1 MVALRPSRRA
11 ILGTL
16 TAAGAA
22 SAVGVYFWTIGADAL
37 IGKILS
43 RRLPGVRIDTVSI
56 ASLSRD
62 VQATFS
68 NTLVRRASLKGGAL
82 ATRIAGIDALAN
94 FKLTAREFSRLER
107 IVLTYFIFGSNFLDV
122 EDPQSD
128 MITYY
133 RMPETCQNPFAEY
146 DRETVDKRSTA

>member
-1 MVALRPSRRA
+1 LIPMVALRPSRRA

-68 NTLVRRASLKGGAL
+68 NTLIRRASLKGGAL
-82 ATRIAGIDALAN
+82 ASRIAGIDALAN

-122 EDPQSD
+122 EDPQLD

-146 DRETVDKRSTA
+146 DR

>member
-16 TAAGAA
+16 TAACAA
-22 SAVGVYFWTIGADAL
+22 SAVGAYLWTIGADAL
-37 IGKILS
+37 IGKILN

-122 EDPQSD
+122 EDPQLD

-146 DRETVDKRSTA
+146 DR

>member
-1 MVALRPSRRA
+1 MVAFRPSRRG

-22 SAVGVYFWTIGADAL
+22 AAVGVYFWTIGTDAL

-43 RRLPGVRIDTVSI
+43 RRMPGVRIDTVSI

-68 NTLVRRASLKGGAL
+68 KTLVRRASLKGGAL
-82 ATRIAGIDALAN
+82 ATRTVGIDALAH
-94 FKLTAREFSRLER
+94 FKVTATEFSRLER
-107 IVLTYFIFGSNFLDV
+107 IVLTFVILGSNLCAPGGRQGV
-122 EDPQSD
+122 GGESPL
-128 MITYY
+128 
-133 RMPETCQNPFAEY
+133 R
-146 DRETVDKRSTA
+146 